1 MNMMIYLDNNAT
13 TRVDERIVSF
23 ALPYL
28 TEDFGNASGTHGFGQ
43 RINQAVNEAR
53 QQVAKLIGGNDD
65 DIVFTSGATE
75 AINLAIKGIAENYQ
89 EKGKHIITLQ
99 TEHSAVLDTCQYLEK
114 QGFEISYLPV
124 MADGLVDL
132 DLLANTLRNDTI
144 LVSIMYVNNEIGV
157 IQPIQQIAEM
167 AHAKGAFFMTDATQA
182 VGKLP
187 IDVKALGIDLM
198 AFSGHKFHAPK
209 GIGAL
214 YVRDNKKKIRLNAQT
229 HGGGHEKGLRSG
241 TLNTFGI
248 VALGKACEVAKE
260 EMKANEKQIRVLRDT
275 LEAELLKL
283 PNTFINGSREDRL
296 YNITNICFE
305 GADSEAV
312 ILGLEDIA
320 ISNGSACTSTSL
332 EPSHV
337 LKALGLTDEQAFQSL
352 RFSLSKYTTEEDIEK
367 AVLRL
372 NKVVTDLREIFF

>member
-13 TRVDERIVSF
+13 TKVDERIVSF
-23 ALPYL
+23 SLPYL
-28 TEDFGNASGTHGFGQ
+28 IEDFGNASSTHGFGQ

-53 QQVAKLIGGNDD
+53 QQVAKLIGGNED

-75 AINLAIKGIAENYQ
+75 AINLAIKGIADNYQ
-89 EKGKHIITLQ
+89 DKGKHIITLQ
-99 TEHSAVLDTCQYLEK
+99 TEHSAVLDTSQYLEK
-114 QGFEISYLPV
+114 QDFEVSYLPV
-124 MADGLVDL
+124 MADGLLDL
-132 DLLANTLRNDTI
+132 DLLANTLRDDTI
-144 LVSIMYVNNEIGV
+144 LVSVMYVNNEIGV

-214 YVRDNKKKIRLNAQT
+214 YVRDNKKKVRLNAQT

-248 VALGKACEVAKE
+248 VALGKACEIAKE

-283 PNTFINGSREDRL
+283 PNTFINGSRENRL

-352 RFSLSKYTTEEDIEK
+352 RFSLSKYTTKEDIEK
-367 AVLRL
+367 AVLML
-372 NKVVTDLREIFF
+372 NKVVTDLRELLS

>member
-1 MNMMIYLDNNAT
+1 MIYLDNNST
-13 TRVDERIVSF
+13 TRVDDKVIEF

-28 TEDFGNASGTHGFGQ
+28 TESFGNAASTHVFGQ

-89 EKGKHIITLQ
+89 DKGKHIITLQ

-114 QGFEISYLPV
+114 QGFEVSYLPV
-124 MADGLVDL
+124 KADGLVDL
-132 DLLANTLRNDTI
+132 DLLVNTLRNDTV

-187 IDVKALGIDLM
+187 IDVKGLGIDLM

-214 YVRDNKKKIRLNAQT
+214 FVRDNKKKIRLNAQT

-248 VALGKACEVAKE
+248 VALGKACDIAKE

-283 PNTFINGSREDRL
+283 PNTFINGSREHRL

-320 ISNGSACTSTSL
+320 LSNGSACTSTSL

-352 RFSLSKYTTEEDIEK
+352 RFSLSKYTTKEDIEK
-367 AVLRL
+367 AVLML
-372 NKVVTDLREIFF
+372 SKVVTDLRELWS

>member
-1 MNMMIYLDNNAT
+1 M
-13 TRVDERIVSF
+13 
-23 ALPYL
+23 PYL
-28 TEDFGNASGTHGFGQ
+28 TEDFGNASSTHGFGQ

-75 AINLAIKGIAENYQ
+75 AINLAIKGVAENYQ

-124 MADGLVDL
+124 GADGLVDL
-132 DLLANTLRNDTI
+132 DLLANTLRDDTI
-144 LVSIMYVNNEIGV
+144 LVSVMYVNNEIGA

-214 YVRDNKKKIRLNAQT
+214 YVRDNKKKIRINAQT

-248 VALGKACEVAKE
+248 VAMGKACEIAKE

-275 LEAELLKL
+275 LEVELLKL
-283 PNTFINGSREDRL
+283 PNTFINGSRENRL

-305 GADSEAV
+305 GADSEA
-312 ILGLEDIA
+312 ILLGLEEIA

-352 RFSLSKYTTEEDIEK
+352 RFSLSKYTTKEDIEK
-367 AVLRL
+367 TVESVS
-372 NKVVTDLREIFF
+372 KVVTDLREIFF

>member
-13 TRVDERIVSF
+13 TKVDERIVSF

-28 TEDFGNASGTHGFGQ
+28 TEDFGNASSTHGFGQ

-75 AINLAIKGIAENYQ
+75 GINLAIKGIAENYQ
-89 EKGKHIITLQ
+89 ERGKHIITLQ

-114 QGFEISYLPV
+114 QGFEVSYLPV
-124 MADGLVDL
+124 GADGLVDL
-132 DLLANTLRNDTI
+132 DLLANTLRDDTI
-144 LVSIMYVNNEIGV
+144 LVSVMYVNNEIGV

-187 IDVKALGIDLM
+187 IDVKTFGIDLM

-214 YVRDNKKKIRLNAQT
+214 YVRDNKKKIRINAQT

-248 VALGKACEVAKE
+248 VALGKACEIAKE

-283 PNTFINGSREDRL
+283 PNTFINGSRENRL

-305 GADSEAV
+305 GADSEAI

-352 RFSLSKYTTEEDIEK
+352 RFSLSKYTTKEDIEK
-367 AVLRL
+367 AVLML
-372 NKVVTDLREIFF
+372 NKVVIDLRELWS

>member
-1 MNMMIYLDNNAT
+1 MIYLDNNAT
-13 TRVDERIVSF
+13 TKVDERIVSF

-28 TEDFGNASGTHGFGQ
+28 TEDFGNASSTHGFGQ

-89 EKGKHIITLQ
+89 DKGKHIITLQ

-124 MADGLVDL
+124 MADGLLDL

-157 IQPIQQIAEM
+157 IQPIHKIAEL
-167 AHAKGAFFMTDATQA
+167 AHAKDAFFMTDATQA

-275 LEAELLKL
+275 LEVELLKL
-283 PNTFINGSREDRL
+283 PNTFINGCRENRL

-352 RFSLSKYTTEEDIEK
+352 RFSLSKYTTKEDIEK
-367 AVLRL
+367 AVLMIS
-372 NKVVTDLREIFF
+372 KVVTDLRELLS

>member
-1 MNMMIYLDNNAT
+1 MIYLDNNST
-13 TRVDERIVSF
+13 TKVDEQIVSF

-28 TEDFGNASGTHGFGQ
+28 TENFGNASSTHGFGQ

-89 EKGKHIITLQ
+89 DKGKHIITSQ

-114 QGFEISYLPV
+114 QGFEVSYLPV

-132 DLLANTLRNDTI
+132 DLLAATLRNDTI
-144 LVSIMYVNNEIGV
+144 LVSVMYVNNEIGV
-157 IQPIQQIAEM
+157 IQPIQQISKM

-187 IDVKALGIDLM
+187 IDVKTLGIDLM

-214 YVRDNKKKIRLNAQT
+214 YVRDNKKKIRINAQT

-248 VALGKACEVAKE
+248 VALGKACEIAKE
-260 EMKANEKQIRVLRDT
+260 EMKANEKYIRVLRDK

-283 PNTFINGSREDRL
+283 PNTYINGSRENRL

-352 RFSLSKYTTEEDIEK
+352 RFSLSKYTTKEDIEK
-367 AVLRL
+367 AVLML
-372 NKVVTDLREIFF
+372 KKVVTDLREIWS